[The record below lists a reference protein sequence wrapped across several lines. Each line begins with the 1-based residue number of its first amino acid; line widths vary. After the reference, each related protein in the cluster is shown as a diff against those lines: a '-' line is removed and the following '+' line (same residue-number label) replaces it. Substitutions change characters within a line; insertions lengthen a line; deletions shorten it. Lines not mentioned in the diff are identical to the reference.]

1 MHPNQSATLLPLGDG
16 DGDGDGDIVAK
27 KKVTNITGFVLI
39 NRLHL
44 KRIGNY
50 S

>member
-1 MHPNQSATLLPLGDG
+1 MHPNQSATLLPLG

-39 NRLHL
+39 NRLHF

>member
-1 MHPNQSATLLPLGDG
+1 MHPNQSATLLPLG